1 MRIWIEHNKKH
12 LSLVDEIIVLYI
24 TPHYKYII
32 YNIIYNLIYRFEA
45 LIIVLFSSRNWMELD
60 DDLQTDQHILQGGS
74 ISSDFPSLG
83 S

>member
-60 DDLQTDQHILQGGS
+60 EIG
-74 ISSDFPSLG
+74 
-83 S
+83 